1 MKELNKFS
9 TTTKLGTYGI
19 EVNDYL
25 TCAQIQQIVNATLAL
40 SKPDEDGVTHDTWAE
55 RQQNIDMLLL
65 YHATD
70 IPKEELNSRSHE
82 EFLACGLI
90 DAVKD
95 TVVNYYDIEMALE
108 YSESLKRV
116 IGQAILGIKN
126 PETFKVLM
134 EKYKALEKK

>member
-25 TCAQIQQIVNATLAL
+25 TYAQIQQIVNATLAL
-40 SKPDEDGVTHDTWAE
+40 SKPDEDGVTHDSWAE

-70 IPKEELNSRSHE
+70 ISKEEIEKYAHD

-90 DAVKD
+90 DAVKE
-95 TVVNYYDIEMALE
+95 TVVNYYDIEAALE
-108 YSESLKRV
+108 YTESLKRV
-116 IGQAILGIKN
+116 VGQAILGIKN

-134 EKYKALEKK
+134 EKYAPKE